1 MKKYIAIMLT
11 VLALSTLSITAFAA
25 DTTQAGETGTSA
37 SEEEKSTISFDL
49 TEKEA
54 LAAALK
60 DAGEKEAD
68 VTVTKNSLSEK
79 ETQDGGKIAVYTVK
93 FNTNTTSYK
102 YILDANTGA
111 VLRKEYVYNSPDV
124 SFKNRSHAGGR
135 GEAEAEARQKGVME
149 KAVTETAVE
158 RQTPVHGRNA
168 GEQLSEPARS
178 DRLPEGRC

>member
-79 ETQDGGKIAVYTVK
+79 ETQDGGKIAVYTV
-93 FNTNTTSYK
+93 
-102 YILDANTGA
+102 
-111 VLRKEYVYNSPDV
+111 
-124 SFKNRSHAGGR
+124 
-135 GEAEAEARQKGVME
+135 
-149 KAVTETAVE
+149 
-158 RQTPVHGRNA
+158 
-168 GEQLSEPARS
+168 
-178 DRLPEGRC
+178 

>member
-11 VLALSTLSITAFAA
+11 VLALSTLSIPVFAA
-25 DTTQAGETGTSA
+25 DTTQAGKTGTSA

-102 YILDANTGA
+102 YILDADTGA

-124 SFKNRSHAGGR
+124 SFKNKSHAGGR
-135 GEAEAEARQKGVME
+135 GEAGGRKHGKGSDG
-149 KAVTETAVE
+149 KGSDGNGSGTTDGQSTDETQENSVS
-158 RQTPVHGRNA
+158 GA
-168 GEQLSEPARS
+168 GTI
-178 DRLPEGRC
+178 

>member
-1 MKKYIAIMLT
+1 MKKYIAIMFT
-11 VLALSTLSITAFAA
+11 VLALSALSIPAFAA
-25 DTTQAGETGTSA
+25 DTTRAGETGGSA
-37 SEEEKSTISFDL
+37 SEEEKSTVSFDL

-102 YILDANTGA
+102 YILDADTGA

-135 GEAEAEARQKGVME
+135 GEAGGRKHGKGMDG
-149 KAVTETAVE
+149 KGSNGTGSNGNGSGTTDGQSMDETQQNSVSG
-158 RQTPVHGRNA
+158 TGTI
-168 GEQLSEPARS
+168 
-178 DRLPEGRC
+178 